1 MKPILI
7 NQLWHIIE
15 ETPTQ
20 ILLSLD
26 VRDLIEQM
34 LSRLQTTNSLSPE
47 ENYLIRDYLQ
57 TKTPLIR
64 DLAYERSW

>member
-34 LSRLQTTNSLSPE
+34 LSRLQTTNPLSAE